1 MIPMHQEERPVMNL
15 VTSKLPGQNFDL
27 HVYIYIFIYI
37 YA

>member
-15 VTSKLPGQNFDL
+15 VTSKLPGQTL
-27 HVYIYIFIYI
+27 IYMCIYTYIYI